1 MFILFNSL
9 RGAYGLNTRPAD
21 FIHFPGYGNSQGFE
35 PNSTKGMSEG
45 QKIEVLQKIFVPDLI

>member
-21 FIHFPGYGNSQGFE
+21 FIHSPDTATSQGFE
-35 PNSTKGMSEG
+35 PYSTKGMSEG